1 MKTLA
6 NLKCRQEIETRLRG
20 LRPDTRRRWGK
31 MSAPQMVCHLADGFR
46 MYMGLRLVAHDS
58 SRLLSTAVKWI
69 AIWAP
74 IPWPHGFRT
83 VPELDQDR
91 GVGTAPG
98 EFRQDVEEV
107 LRLMNRMSA
116 RPKDFAW
123 QAHPHFGQLSE
134 LEWMRLGYLHVNH
147 HLRQFGC

>member
-6 NLKCRQEIETRLRG
+6 DPKCQQEIRTRVQA
-20 LRPDTRRRWGK
+20 LRPEMPRKWGK
-31 MSAPQMVCHLADGFR
+31 MSASQIVCHLADGFR
-46 MYMGLRLVAHDS
+46 MYMGLRPVADDS
-58 SRLLSTAVKWI
+58 NPLMRTAVKWI

-83 VPELDQDR
+83 VPELDQDCA
-91 GVGTAPG
+91 GTAPS
-98 EFRQDVEEV
+98 EFRQDVDEL
-107 LRLMNRMSA
+107 LRLMNRMTA
-116 RPKDFAW
+116 RPKDFDW

-134 LEWMRLGYLHVNH
+134 PEWMRLGYLHVNH